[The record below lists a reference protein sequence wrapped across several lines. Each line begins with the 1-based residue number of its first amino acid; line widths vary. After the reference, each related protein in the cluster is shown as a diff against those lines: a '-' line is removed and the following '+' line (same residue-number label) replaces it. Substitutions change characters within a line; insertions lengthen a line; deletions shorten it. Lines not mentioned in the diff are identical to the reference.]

1 MELVIAVVLMIIL
14 FFRLLPDKVGQSE
27 YKHRKNEWERTT
39 KDFAEHYTNK
49 QLEDAIRQAFSD
61 DTQLP
66 AIRNEVNMAFQQ
78 MESWRGERVV
88 LCTSDFT
95 YPKGK
100 FTQKAYR
107 ENTEQMYRDRHLA
120 MDILLANRGK
130 VSSDSNRSGYNS
142 YLNTEYQALKEQQYE
157 LVEWIQNTLKKQ
169 GVSITPVCVDKTG
182 SRYYAWL
189 GSFAAPDPPFATETA
204 RLPFERHLIER
215 KKITIPA
222 PSYEQ

>member
-100 FTQKAYR
+100 FTQKAYQK
-107 ENTEQMYRDRHLA
+107 NTERMNRDRHLA

-130 VSSDSNRSGYNS
+130 VSSDSNGSGYNS

-222 PSYEQ
+222 PYYEQ

>member
-27 YKHRKNEWERTT
+27 YKHRKTEWERTT
-39 KDFAEHYTNK
+39 QAFAERYTNK
-49 QLEDAIRQAFSD
+49 QLEDAIWLAFSD

-66 AIRNEVNMAFQQ
+66 TIRNEANMAFQQ
-78 MESWRGERVV
+78 MESWKGKELV

-100 FTQKAYR
+100 YTQKAYR
-107 ENTEQMYRDRHLA
+107 ENTEQMYRDRRLVR
-120 MDILLANRGK
+120 DILLANRGK

-142 YLNTEYQALKEQQYE
+142 YLNTEYQALKERQYE
-157 LVEWIQNTLKKQ
+157 LVEWIQSTLKKQ
-169 GVSITPVCVDKTG
+169 GVSITPVCVNKTG

-189 GSFAAPDPPFATETA
+189 GSSAAPDPPFAAETE

-222 PSYEQ
+222 PYYER

>member
-95 YPKGK
+95 YLKGK

-142 YLNTEYQALKEQQYE
+142 YFNTEYQALKERQYE

-189 GSFAAPDPPFATETA
+189 GSFAAPDPPFAAETA

-222 PSYEQ
+222 PYYEQ

>member
-107 ENTEQMYRDRHLA
+107 ENTEQMYRDRRLA

-130 VSSDSNRSGYNS
+130 VSSDSNGSGYNS

-222 PSYEQ
+222 PYYEQ